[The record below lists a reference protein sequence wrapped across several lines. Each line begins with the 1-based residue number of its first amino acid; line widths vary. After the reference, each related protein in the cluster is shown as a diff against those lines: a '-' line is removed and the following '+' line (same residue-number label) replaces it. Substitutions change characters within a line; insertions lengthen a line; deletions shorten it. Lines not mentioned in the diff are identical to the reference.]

1 MKYINILFVFLFA
14 YSLFA
19 QSNNAY
25 QIELRNV
32 KSVDK
37 KTYEF
42 EVYIK
47 APKDINISAYQC
59 AFTFNKKMLSGGEMT
74 LEYISGTSQM
84 VNKPIAAKIEPNGN
98 HLAFA
103 SGPGFEQI
111 KYEKLLGKFR
121 IKNTTDFIK
130 NEKIN
135 LQWDFTS
142 VINTIIT
149 GTNSDE
155 ITKWFYFKPKNK

>member
-1 MKYINILFVFLFA
+1 MKYLSILLAFLFA
-14 YSLFA
+14 YTSFA
-19 QSNNAY
+19 QSENAY
-25 QIELRNV
+25 QVELKNI

-59 AFTFNKKMLSGGEMT
+59 AFIFNKNMLSGEVSF
-74 LEYISGTSQM
+74 EYISGTSQM
-84 VNKPIAAKIEPNGN
+84 VNKPITAKVEPNGN

-111 KYEKLLGKFR
+111 KSEKLLGKFR
-121 IKNTTDFIK
+121 IKSTTDFIK

-155 ITKWFYFKPKNK
+155 ITKWFYFKPKN